1 MALKDDLIT
10 ARSYIVFVLGLLVAF
25 SLVYY
30 IESKSKMPEKQVIPP
45 VMMVKSV
52 VKLPHNQLP
61 PTQNPVPSTQQVA
74 IESEHTI
81 DKAVINKSVPVV
93 AIKPALTSELPT
105 AAVIASEK
113 QEAPLVMEQKHSTQ
127 MMADNAMQAK
137 IPDDIVATTLMVSK
151 RKPRALTVE
160 EMEWARVAWQ
170 YFANNTQPTGLVNS
184 VNGYT
189 ATTMWDTA
197 SYMMAAISAQRLGI
211 IEKEELNQRMAKLL
225 SALET
230 MPLFE
235 GQLPNKSYNTKTL
248 AMVNYANKETTKG
261 IGWSAIDL
269 GRLLVPLKILKDK
282 YPQHRASIK
291 RVLAR
296 WKTENMLKNGL
307 LFGGSLTADD
317 GLLLLQ
323 EGRLGYEQYAAKTF
337 GLFNWSAN
345 AAASYTNYL
354 QYVTIED
361 MKIAV
366 DKRDPKKSGAYN
378 YMLSEPYFLD
388 GLEFGFD
395 RNSEQL
401 AEKLF
406 LVQERRFK
414 RTGIVTAVSE
424 DHIDVSPYFVYN
436 TVYVAGQA
444 WATITDKGAD
454 ASAYRTLSTKTAF
467 AWYALYQHPYSNQL
481 IKSVKDLYQ
490 LDQGWFAGV
499 YEQGKRPNKVITE
512 NTNAIV
518 LESLAYIKMGKLLP

>member
-1 MALKDDLIT
+1 MALKDDLVT

-30 IESKSKMPEKQVIPP
+30 IESNSKLPEKQVIPP

-61 PTQNPVPSTQQVA
+61 AEPVVVDSERA
-74 IESEHTI
+74 I
-81 DKAVINKSVPVV
+81 DQAVINQPVPVV
-93 AIKPALTSELPT
+93 AVKPPVTSPVAAT
-105 AAVIASEK
+105 ATVPAT
-113 QEAPLVMEQKHSTQ
+113 APVQQDIVPPIQAQQHSTQ
-127 MMADNAMQAK
+127 MAADNAMQPK
-137 IPDDIVATTLMVSK
+137 IPDDIVASTLTVAK
-151 RKPRALTVE
+151 RKPRALTIE
-160 EMEWARVAWQ
+160 EMEWARIAWQ
-170 YFANNTQPTGLVNS
+170 YFANNTQATGLVNS
-184 VNGYT
+184 VNGYH

-211 IEKEELNQRMAKLL
+211 IEKEELNERMAKLL

-248 AMVNYANKETTKG
+248 AMVNYANKETAQG
-261 IGWSAIDL
+261 IGWSAIDI

-291 RVLAR
+291 KVLAR
-296 WKTENMLKNGL
+296 WKTDNMLKNGL
-307 LFGGSLTADD
+307 LFGGSFATD
-317 GLLLLQ
+317 GSLLLLQ

-337 GLFNWSAN
+337 SLFNWPAS

-395 RNSEQL
+395 RNSAQL

-406 LVQERRFK
+406 LVQEKRFK

-444 WATITDKGAD
+444 WAAITDKGAD
-454 ASAYRTLSTKTAF
+454 ASAYRSLSTKTAF
-467 AWYALYQHPYSNQL
+467 AWYALYQHPYSADL
-481 IKSVKDLYQ
+481 IKSVKNLYQ
-490 LDQGWFAGV
+490 LDQGWFAGL

-518 LESLAYIKMGKLLP
+518 LESLAYIKTGKLLP